1 MRRATAKRSERSPTT
16 EPGFQ
21 CRLGL
26 PSAWSQ
32 PETRRTTLVRSHSHT
47 SATSPIPL
55 LSRERVPSSPRLPRD
70 RPISLAPRGRIPLR
84 PFSLV
89 STVRASL
96 REIFLMPNNRQMR
109 AGALCRLKSS
119 ATSKF
124 DSRIFSSFE
133 RDFFARSNY
142 SLILR

>member
-1 MRRATAKRSERSPTT
+1 MRRATAKRSEKSPTS

-26 PSAWSQ
+26 PSASSQ

-55 LSRERVPSSPRLPRD
+55 LPRESASSSPRLPRD
-70 RPISLAPRGRIPLR
+70 RPISPISLAPRGRIPLR

-89 STVRASL
+89 SNVRASL
-96 REIFLMPNNRQMR
+96 HEIFF
-109 AGALCRLKSS
+109 
-119 ATSKF
+119 F
-124 DSRIFSSFE
+124 DAQQPPDESWSPLRTNIVGSIRNSIRRSFPRSREMFFS
-133 RDFFARSNY
+133 
-142 SLILR
+142 